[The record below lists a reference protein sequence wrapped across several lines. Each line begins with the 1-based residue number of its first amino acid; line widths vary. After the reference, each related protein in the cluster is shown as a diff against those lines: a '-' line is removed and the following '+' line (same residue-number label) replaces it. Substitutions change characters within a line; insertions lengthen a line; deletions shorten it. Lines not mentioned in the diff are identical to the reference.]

1 MEFCM
6 RVSIIAVSLVSSMF
20 SCQKFTQS
28 LNQGLEDEKSYTR
41 HAMETYRK
49 NPKVFHQNK
58 SVLETW
64 SRSDYIAVAVAEQNK
79 PGNWAETSDKLTF
92 LDPKVQHD
100 TTGRPFCVIHQ
111 DDRIVV
117 LSIRSDA
124 VSACSLELLNG
135 VDINRINSGDMEF
148 SGRTDFWVYVLR
160 PGQDKSKSDH
170 QSGQ

>member
-6 RVSIIAVSLVSSMF
+6 RISIITLALMGSMF

-49 NPKVFHQNK
+49 NPKVFHENK

-64 SRSDYIAVAVAEQNK
+64 SRSDYIALAVAQQKK

-92 LDPKVQHD
+92 LDSKLQHD
-100 TTGRPFCVIHQ
+100 TTGRPFCVIHR

-117 LSIRSDA
+117 LSIRSA
-124 VSACSLELLNG
+124 EVSTCSSDLLKG
-135 VDINRINSGDMEF
+135 VDMDRINSGDMEF
-148 SGRTDFWVYVLR
+148 SGRADYWVYVLR
-160 PGQDKSKSDH
+160 LPADDKTKSDQ
-170 QSGQ
+170 QSR